1 MAWGINHIA
10 ILEGE
15 FADFLDLEDIYNTL
29 MAAICVLCAGLAAGL
44 TIGLLSLDKT
54 KLEIKTLTGTAE
66 EVAAA
71 EKVLPLIKRHHLLL
85 VSILLFNSVANESLP
100 VFLGAL
106 VPNYIAVIISVSLVL
121 VCGEVSKLCT
131 TIIFTSNKYRL
142 SHLQC
147 LRVRDS

>member
-54 KLEIKTLTGTAE
+54 KLEIKTLTGTPE
-66 EVAAA
+66 EIAAA

-121 VCGEVSKLCT
+121 VCGEVWKLFAA
-131 TIIFTSNKYRL
+131 IINI
-142 SHLQC
+142 
-147 LRVRDS
+147 

>member
-1 MAWGINHIA
+1 MFNMGWNLKHIA

-15 FADFLDLEDIYNTL
+15 FADFLDLEDIYNAV
-29 MAAICVLCAGLAAGL
+29 MAGICVLCAGLAAGL

-54 KLEIKTLTGTAE
+54 KLEIKTLTGSPE

-106 VPNYIAVIISVSLVL
+106 VPNYLAVLISVSLVL
-121 VCGEVSKLCT
+121 VCGEVS
-131 TIIFTSNKYRL
+131 IRHF
-142 SHLQC
+142 
-147 LRVRDS
+147 